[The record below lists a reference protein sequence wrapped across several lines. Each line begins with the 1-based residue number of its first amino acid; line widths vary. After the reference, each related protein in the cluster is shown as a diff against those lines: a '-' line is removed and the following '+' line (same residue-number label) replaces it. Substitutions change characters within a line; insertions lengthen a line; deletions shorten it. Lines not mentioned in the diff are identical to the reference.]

1 MAKKKR
7 TAKKTPTPPRSNRKA
22 TKKKRAT
29 KKKTS
34 SPRGGAKSSGSAKK
48 PKAKKRT
55 SKSATAGKGSRST
68 SAGGKR
74 AAKKT
79 SATPPR
85 TTTRSRV
92 SAAYRE
98 PKVLESPS
106 FQGRP
111 EKLPRDTYPEG
122 SIAKDFVCYGPA
134 ATKDGELES
143 VRICDL
149 GCFAQDG
156 KDSNKYYHGA
166 VVQHRKSKNWYT
178 YFEWGRTGA
187 RTCCFQFIACQCE
200 TDARATFAKQLHAKN
215 DKRGEWVTIAGIR
228 TLRAKKGKDCYLV
241 RPMATRTTGLPD
253 ARNIKVGRKSP
264 PSNSK
269 PATPENE
276 GDPVTMK
283 LLRDMRVATIRYTR
297 QSMADS
303 SVPTQVAVDEA
314 RTILDEARTRIA
326 EIDDD
331 VDSQV
336 GDRKLMQLTRLM
348 FSRIPRKKRVG
359 AAPLT
364 WMLTQNNIQDWHD
377 DLDAFES
384 ALHAVDIELH
394 PHADILGEM
403 NLEMEWIDPASKVG
417 KSLYKW
423 WPDATAHRHQRMKQ
437 MSIKNLWAVNQRAS
451 GDVIPKAQQRILK
464 GKLGETETPRHQPR
478 TRVDVP
484 VKQRGDYKDSNTALL
499 LHGTR
504 SVNVN
509 AILRESL
516 RMPET
521 LVAVALTGAKFG
533 PGIYFSDDWKKAADY
548 TNAKGSAEA
557 GKRGAVKGRHAFMFA
572 ADVVLGRPHVAKCI
586 QGFTKPPRGH
596 HSVFGKAGHSGV
608 DDNEFVVYKTDQSK
622 LRYLIEFKTS

>member
-7 TAKKTPTPPRSNRKA
+7 GSKRTSAKESTRKPVKKSSRKTGKASAKKTTSSSSKARKS
-22 TKKKRAT
+22 TKKKSRVAKKVTRKVAKTKKVSKKSPAT
-29 KKKTS
+29 KV
-34 SPRGGAKSSGSAKK
+34 SANASKG
-48 PKAKKRT
+48 RT
-55 SKSATAGKGSRST
+55 
-68 SAGGKR
+68 
-74 AAKKT
+74 
-79 SATPPR
+79 
-85 TTTRSRV
+85 RV
-92 SAAYRE
+92 AAAYRE
-98 PKVLESPS
+98 PKILDSPG

-111 EKLPRDTYPEG
+111 QKLPRDVYPED
-122 SIAKDFVCYGPA
+122 SVAKDFICYGPA
-134 ATKDGELES
+134 ATKDGELDS

-149 GCFAQDG
+149 GCFTQDG

-166 VVQHRKSKNWYT
+166 VVQHRKSKNWYA

-187 RTCCFQFIACQCE
+187 RTCCFQFIACQGE
-200 TDARATFAKQLHAKN
+200 ADARAAFAKQLHAKN

-264 PSNSK
+264 APSNGS
-269 PATPENE
+269 TPKQD

-283 LLRDMRVATIRYTR
+283 LLRDIRIATIRYTK

-303 SVPTQVAVDEA
+303 SIPTQIAVDEA
-314 RTILDEARTRIA
+314 RTILGEARSRIA
-326 EIDDD
+326 EIDEDLD
-331 VDSQV
+331 TQV
-336 GDRKLMQLTRLM
+336 NDKKLMQLTRLM

-359 AAPLT
+359 AAPHT

-394 PHADILGEM
+394 PDADILAEM
-403 NLEMEWIDPASKVG
+403 NLEMEWIDPASKIG
-417 KSLYKW
+417 KSMYRW
-423 WPDATAHRHQRMKQ
+423 WPSATVHRHQRMKQ
-437 MSIKNLWAVNQRAS
+437 MTIKNLWSVHRRTS
-451 GDVIPKAQQRILK
+451 GDVIPKAQARVMKRAI
-464 GKLGETETPRHQPR
+464 GDVETPRHQPR
-478 TRVDVP
+478 TRIDVP
-484 VKQRGDYKDSNTALL
+484 TSQRGDYKATNTALL
-499 LHGTR
+499 MHGTR

-516 RMPET
+516 RMPDT

-557 GKRGAVKGRHAFMFA
+557 GRKGSVKGRHAFMFA
-572 ADVVLGRPHVAKCI
+572 ADVVLGQTHVADCV
-586 QGFTKPPRGH
+586 QGFSKPPRGH
-596 HSVFGKAGHSGV
+596 HSVVGKAGHSGV

-622 LRYLIEFKTS
+622 LRYLIEFVTS